1 VAQVVKCLPS
11 KHEALSSNSRTD
23 KKKKNQF
30 QMGGRSKGPRE
41 NNKVS
46 REKHRTSTET
56 FKNAKIWGTGRI
68 AQEVHCL
75 TGKI

>member
-1 VAQVVKCLPS
+1 
-11 KHEALSSNSRTD
+11 
-23 KKKKNQF
+23 
-30 QMGGRSKGPRE
+30 MGGRSKGPRE